1 MFQVNSIDRYLSLFF
16 LSREESVLPGRAY
29 NFFSVMEISYFF
41 AALIRIL

>member
-16 LSREESVLPGRAY
+16 LSGEERIFLDRAY